1 MTDNSHKAMPRVL
14 LVEDDLD
21 TATYIERSPT
31 LAHVALTVVADGTQG
46 RNLAFN
52 ESWDCIILDRRLP
65 GLDGLNILEDIRTAD
80 IRTPIL
86 FLTTMDGIS
95 DRVTGLRR
103 GADDYLVK
111 PFSVTELSARLDV
124 LLRRTRSH
132 PQETRLIFADVEL
145 DLLQREVHRSG
156 QKLYIQSQELNLLEY
171 FMRRPF
177 AVVTREMLLQSVWN
191 IDFPIR
197 TNLVETHISRLR
209 ERLGRGAPPL
219 IHTIRGQGYVL
230 RHP

>member
-1 MTDNSHKAMPRVL
+1 MTDNSHKATPRVL

-21 TATYIERSPT
+21 TATYIERSPV
-31 LAHVALTVVADGTQG
+31 LAHVAITVVADGTQG
-46 RNLAFN
+46 QSLAFN

-65 GLDGLNILEDIRTAD
+65 GLDGLSILQAMRAAD
-80 IRTPIL
+80 IQTPVL
-86 FLTTMDGIS
+86 FLTTMDGVS

-111 PFSVTELSARLDV
+111 PFSVIELSARLDA
-124 LLRRTRSH
+124 LLRRTGSH

-145 DLLQREVHRSG
+145 DLLQREVYRAG

-177 AVVTREMLLQSVWN
+177 VVVTREMLLQAVWD

-209 ERLGRGAPPL
+209 ERLGRDAPPL
-219 IHTIRGQGYVL
+219 IHTVRGQGYVL
-230 RHP
+230 RRS